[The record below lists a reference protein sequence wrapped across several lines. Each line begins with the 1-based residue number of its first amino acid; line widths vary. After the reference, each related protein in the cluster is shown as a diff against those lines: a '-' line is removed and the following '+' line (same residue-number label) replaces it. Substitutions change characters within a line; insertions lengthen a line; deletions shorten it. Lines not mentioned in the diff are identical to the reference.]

1 MKRKSTLCSEYFS
14 SRAWP
19 SRKRNAQTRPR
30 GQSGYFTGH
39 WMSEA
44 DVKPGPMGPGG
55 KYHADDHTEWMDE
68 ASSSSST
75 RNSTAPAFPP
85 AAARLTWAH
94 DAQEKVYTYDA
105 FDSMGEATHS
115 KGSVE
120 GDTWTWL
127 NDMKEGPQTMKGR
140 FTMKILSPT
149 EYSYKYEASS
159 DGTKWTVLM
168 EGKET
173 KQK

>member
-1 MKRKSTLCSEYFS
+1 ME
-14 SRAWP
+14 
-19 SRKRNAQTRPR
+19 
-30 GQSGYFTGH
+30 GGYF
-39 WMSEA
+39 A
-44 DVKPGPMGPGG
+44 VI
-55 KYHADDHTEWMDE
+55 HAKFNG
-68 ASSSSST
+68 AGFPLGSST
-75 RNSTAPAFPP
+75 AYMGY
-85 AAARLTWAH
+85 

-115 KGSVE
+115 KGTVE

-140 FTMKILSPT
+140 YTMKILSPT
-149 EYSYKYEASS
+149 AYSYKYEASS